1 MALSKNLLRRFGEA
15 TVLKVPQECFSNM
28 LFLSLTFLYLCSS
41 THSENVEKETSE
53 LTPHFR
59 TMLSQYSAK
68 CRVSNVVTSVDTNS
82 TQYQHD
88 MTPLQHWLTHCTT
101 LEFP

>member
-1 MALSKNLLRRFGEA
+1 
-15 TVLKVPQECFSNM
+15 M
-28 LFLSLTFLYLCSS
+28 LFKYVVSLSLTFLYLCSS

-68 CRVSNVVTSVDTNS
+68 CRESNVVTSVDTNS

-88 MTPLQHWLTHCTT
+88 MTPLHNGNLVVKKV
-101 LEFP
+101 